1 MPGIAEIYFL
11 KNSFN
16 AWFKDLPARLAH
28 NAIEPKRAVTI
39 PMSVA
44 TRGGADEVNAEL
56 VNFLWKAAAKR
67 AV

>member
-16 AWFKDLPARLAH
+16 ASVQGFTRPTAH
-28 NAIEPKRAVTI
+28 NAIEPKRAVTT